1 MLIDL
6 SGVELRIPNVLYYVR
21 IWLFTNFVV
30 LRTARPSRL
39 SLANRSL
46 TTFPNTLILVLRWE
60 WLAWFSLY
68 AFTIPTLSHIK
79 LGFHRN
85 MAHSSPIGFI
95 ATHDFLKLPFL
106 QNAFSQDFSK
116 EELCFGCEC
125 LKLTCTR

>member
-6 SGVELRIPNVLYYVR
+6 SGVELRIPNVLSYVR

-39 SLANRSL
+39 AIRSL
-46 TTFPNTLILVLRWE
+46 TTFSNTLILVLRWE
-60 WLAWFSLY
+60 WLTWFSLY
-68 AFTIPTLSHIK
+68 TFTIPTLSHIK

-95 ATHDFLKLPFL
+95 AAHGFLKLPFL
-106 QNAFSQDFSK
+106 QNAFSQDF
-116 EELCFGCEC
+116 
-125 LKLTCTR
+125 

>member
-39 SLANRSL
+39 SLANRPL
-46 TTFPNTLILVLRWE
+46 TIFSNTLILVLRWE
-60 WLAWFSLY
+60 WLTWFSLY
-68 AFTIPTLSHIK
+68 TFTIPTLNHIK

-85 MAHSSPIGFI
+85 MATQVLLAS
-95 ATHDFLKLPFL
+95 L
-106 QNAFSQDFSK
+106 QPMAS
-116 EELCFGCEC
+116 
-125 LKLTCTR
+125 